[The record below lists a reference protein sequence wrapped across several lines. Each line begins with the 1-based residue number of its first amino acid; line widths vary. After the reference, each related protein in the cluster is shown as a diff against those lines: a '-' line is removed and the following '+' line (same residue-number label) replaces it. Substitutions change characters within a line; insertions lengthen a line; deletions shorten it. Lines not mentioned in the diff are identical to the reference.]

1 MDESEIV
8 KLARIFDDIIGS
20 DSRAVQEAFQR
31 LVMLSTMAKA
41 DNDQHELGPFARI
54 INSVQVLEQEVRSL
68 RRSVQILENRAG
80 DDLKIDLS
88 NIGIDL
94 DSTPYSSTIPHVA
107 PLTVS
112 QIETFTLTDMNMGST
127 FTGVDT
133 ITISDWDFNKK

>member
-31 LVMLSTMAKA
+31 LVMLSTMAKL

-54 INSVQVLEQEVRSL
+54 INSMQVLEQEVRSL

-88 NIGIDL
+88 DIGIDL
-94 DSTPYSSTIPHVA
+94 TPYNSNMPHIA

-127 FTGVDT
+127 CTGVDT
-133 ITISDWDFNKK
+133 ITISDWDYNKK